1 MCQALC
7 WFSSFVS
14 RKDTSAFRPKLCCC
28 ANLLL
33 SLLAISGASQL
44 LDQLCDLRCGGLWPE
59 LNSGP
64 EQEVFGL
71 DRLHLTP
78 EVHSAEG
85 PILRHPAGD

>member
-1 MCQALC
+1 MATGNLEHQ
-7 WFSSFVS
+7 
-14 RKDTSAFRPKLCCC
+14 KNKLWL
-28 ANLLL
+28 NVLLP
-33 SLLAISGASQL
+33 LLAISGTSQQ

-85 PILRHPAGD
+85 PILRHPAGG